1 MPNFRSTP
9 AIDRQLAEL
18 MAEGY
23 GNRTQVINAAIAYF
37 HNAMLGNGAPP
48 RELQVWRHVG
58 GAYYLILW
66 QGVLRG
72 ACGPLA
78 LEKARPWAMG
88 SAPEPS
94 QWDATLTDWVDS
106 EWDAGRMAR
115 VWPAREVTT

>member
-1 MPNFRSTP
+1 MKPVQLTLPPDLIAALEAIGAGSISEGVRVVTLAWLESNRP
-9 AIDRQLAEL
+9 A
-18 MAEGY
+18 
-23 GNRTQVINAAIAYF
+23 
-37 HNAMLGNGAPP
+37 P

-72 ACGPLA
+72 ACGPLPLEEA
-78 LEKARPWAMG
+78 LPVAQGK
-88 SAPEPS
+88 APEPPA
-94 QWDATLTDWVDS
+94 WDTGIAEWVDG

>member
-23 GNRTQVINAAIAYF
+23 GNRTQVINAAIARF
-37 HNAMLGNGAPP
+37 HFQELGSGAP

-72 ACGPLA
+72 ACGPLPLEEA
-78 LEKARPWAMG
+78 LPVAQGR
-88 SAPEPS
+88 APEPE
-94 QWDATLTDWVDS
+94 QWDAGIAEWADS

-115 VWPAREVTT
+115 VWPAGEVGR